1 MTTTNNMNNNHH
13 VENIVEKMMD
23 GDENARERDS
33 TIIPGL
39 VSRVESSHGAYSC
52 SWLYVDISSTLF
64 FLLTVNINT
73 LRMIC
78 PAPLLAVL
86 PLSPR
91 PTRGARPLAAQA
103 ILARFGLV

>member
-1 MTTTNNMNNNHH
+1 MNNNHH

-52 SWLYVDISSTLF
+52 SWLYVDNISSALF